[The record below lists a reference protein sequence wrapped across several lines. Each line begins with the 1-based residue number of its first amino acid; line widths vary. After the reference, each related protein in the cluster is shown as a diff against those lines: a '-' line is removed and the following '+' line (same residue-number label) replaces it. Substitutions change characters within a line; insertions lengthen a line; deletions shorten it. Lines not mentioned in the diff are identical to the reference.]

1 MPYWYR
7 RVFLLAIPLIL
18 SNLTQPLL
26 ATVDTILSGHLPGPA
41 ALGGVALGGTF
52 FNTIFWTFGFLRMA
66 TTGLVA
72 QAHGAG
78 EHDELLHHFGRALV
92 TAMLI
97 GAAILLVQSPLISL
111 SLGLLGAGPEVQANA
126 HIYCG
131 IRIWSAPAA
140 LANYTILG
148 YLLGRQR
155 ARTAL
160 VLQAVINAV
169 NVAVALFLVMQLHW
183 GVAGIAT
190 ATLIAEWSGCLLGL
204 TILAAGGV
212 HVFRLRI
219 SELTHP
225 EALLRLFGLN
235 RDIFLRTLSL
245 VAAYAWFTRTGARAG
260 DAILAANAVLLNFHM
275 IASYG
280 LDGFANATEALVGES
295 IGAKRRS
302 DYRSVLKASAV
313 SAFVVAAV
321 ISLIYLAFGRQIIAF
336 FTNQQPIRDLA
347 ANYLP
352 WIVIMPIVSVWSF
365 LFDGVFIGATRAP
378 ELRDSMIVS
387 FLGFFGLSLVL
398 GHYFGN
404 HGLWAAMLSFMVLR
418 GITLAMRLP
427 RLERIA
433 FGPLENSETATPVS

>member
-26 ATVDTILSGHLPGPA
+26 STVDTILSGHLPGPA

-52 FNTIFWTFGFLRMA
+52 FNAIFWTFGFLRMA
-66 TTGLVA
+66 TGGLVA

-78 EHDELLHHFGRALV
+78 DDDELLHHFGRALV
-92 TAMLI
+92 TGMLI
-97 GAAILLVQSPLISL
+97 GAAILLLQGPLISL
-111 SLGLLGAGPEVQANA
+111 ALGLLGADSDVQQNA
-126 HIYCG
+126 HVYCG

-169 NVAVALFLVMQLHW
+169 NVAVALFLVMRLHW
-183 GVAGIAT
+183 GIAGIAT
-190 ATLIAEWSGCLLGL
+190 ATLTAEWTGCLVGL
-204 TILAAGGV
+204 AMLFRSGV
-212 HVFRLRI
+212 HPFRLRW
-219 SELTHP
+219 SELAHGP
-225 EALLRLFGLN
+225 ALKRLFGLN
-235 RDIFLRTLSL
+235 RDIFLRTISL

-275 IASYG
+275 IAAYG
-280 LDGFANATEALVGES
+280 LDGFANATEALVGEA
-295 IGAKRRS
+295 IGAKRRA
-302 DYRSVLKASAV
+302 DYRAVLKAAAV
-313 SAFVVAAV
+313 SAFIVSAV
-321 ISLIYLAFGRQIIAF
+321 ISLVYVSFGRQIIAF
-336 FTNQQPIRDLA
+336 FTNQEPIRRLA
-347 ANYLP
+347 AQFLP

-365 LFDGVFIGATRAP
+365 LLDGVFVGATRAP

-387 FLGFFGLSLVL
+387 FLGFLGLAIVL
-398 GHYFGN
+398 GAHFGN
-404 HGLWAAMLSFMVLR
+404 HGLWAALLSFMVLR
-418 GITLAMRLP
+418 GITLAIRLP
-427 RLERIA
+427 GLERRA
-433 FGPLENSETATPVS
+433 FGIS